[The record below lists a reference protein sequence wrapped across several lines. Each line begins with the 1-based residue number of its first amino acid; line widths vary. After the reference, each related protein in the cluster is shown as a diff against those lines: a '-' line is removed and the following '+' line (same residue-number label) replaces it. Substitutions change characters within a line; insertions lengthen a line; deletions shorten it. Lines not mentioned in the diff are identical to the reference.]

1 MSREILLLVD
11 ALAREKSVPRETIF
25 IALELALASATKRR
39 FTDKFLQEEADV
51 RVEIDRQTGEY
62 QGYRQWTVVPDEEH
76 EEPARQIAITDA
88 PERGEGL
95 QLGDV
100 IEEPLEAVDFGRIGA
115 QTAKQVIL
123 QKIRDAEREQILND
137 FLERD
142 EKLVTGTIKRIERGD
157 IIVESGRIEGKIRR
171 DQAIPKENLRVG
183 DRVRAFLLNI
193 DRTQKGPQ
201 VMLSRVAPDFIK
213 ALFELEVPEIE
224 EGLLEIK
231 SAARDP
237 GLRAKIAVK
246 SNDPRIDPI
255 GTCVGMRGSRVQAV
269 TGELAG
275 ERVDIILW
283 SADPAQFVINA
294 LAPAEVSSII
304 VDEERHSMDVVVDEE
319 QLAQAIGRLG
329 QNVRLASE
337 LTGWQLNIMTEAAA
351 NEKRDSEHGEIQ
363 KLFMEKLD
371 VDQEVAQILI
381 DEGFSN
387 LEEVA
392 YVPMNEML
400 EIEAFDE
407 DTVNELRR
415 RARDAIVT
423 DAIRSEESMETAS
436 DDLLGMEGMD
446 ADTAHTLATKGVRT
460 MDDLADLAIDE
471 LTELTGMDEARA
483 KQLILTARAPWFA
496 EKSDSS
502 SLDNA

>member
-11 ALAREKSVPRETIF
+11 ALAREKSVPRETVF
-25 IALELALASATKRR
+25 IALEQALASATKRK
-39 FTDKFLQEEADV
+39 FADKFLQEESDV

-76 EEPARQIAITDA
+76 EEPARQIAISDA
-88 PERGEGL
+88 HEHGENL
-95 QLGDV
+95 QIGDV

-115 QTAKQVIL
+115 QAAKQVIL
-123 QKIRDAEREQILND
+123 QKIREAEREQILAD

-157 IIVESGRIEGKIRR
+157 VVVESGRIEGKIRR
-171 DQAIPKENLRVG
+171 DHVIPKENLRVG
-183 DRVRAFLLNI
+183 DRVRAYLLNI

-201 VMLSRVAPDFIK
+201 VMLSRVAPEFIV

-224 EGLLEIK
+224 EGIIEIK
-231 SAARDP
+231 AAARDP

-246 SNDPRIDPI
+246 SNDPRVDPI

-283 SADPAQFVINA
+283 STDPAQFVINA

-304 VDEERHSMDVVVDEE
+304 VDEERHAMDVVVDEE
-319 QLAQAIGRLG
+319 QLAQAIGRGG

-337 LTGWQLNIMTEAAA
+337 LTGWQLNIMTEQAAS
-351 NEKRDSEHGEIQ
+351 EKRESEHGNIKQ
-363 KLFMEKLD
+363 LFMDKLD
-371 VDQEVAQILI
+371 VDEEVAQILI

-392 YVPMNEML
+392 YVPLNEML

-415 RARDAIVT
+415 RARDALVT
-423 DAIRSEESMETAS
+423 EEIKSEESIESAAEDLLNMQGMDAETAHVLATKGIRTM
-436 DDLLGMEGMD
+436 DNLADLDIDELTGLTGMD
-446 ADTAHTLATKGVRT
+446 AD
-460 MDDLADLAIDE
+460 
-471 LTELTGMDEARA
+471 RA
-483 KQLILTARAPWFA
+483 KGLIMKAREPWFKESPTVA
-496 EKSDSS
+496 
-502 SLDNA
+502 